1 MSTSFSEILRVD
13 PLTGCKNYLGFLET
27 LKNYSS
33 LDLPKDGHLREA
45 LYKSRINSKIFS
57 AVLFLEM
64 NHMKILN
71 ETKGRAYGDS
81 AIRWMGILLQEECN
95 SAVYRLGGVEFAVL
109 LKVETYEEH
118 LEIIE
123 RILGRIKREASLLG
137 FPDSAADITLVFFDQ
152 SPTSL
157 VSLLMIMGEAMV
169 RVKNNEGS
177 HFMHFN
183 VTDFNIPAQ
192 SPTRWKSNSDS
203 DISFSIRWISLINI
217 HQVLELG
224 RILDESQQ
232 EAYTDTISGLPNLKA
247 ALRNLEKSIRDSMT
261 SHQPFSVLMI
271 DGDNIRAYNSINY
284 AAGDEMIRDMCVVY
298 KESIR
303 PNDFVA
309 RWRSGDEFLVILP
322 DTPTAGAK
330 IIGERI
336 RVAVKEASKAWRFP
350 VTVSI
355 GVASYPIHG
364 DNINTLID
372 TVELANKRAK
382 DQGKDQVVLAD

>member
-1 MSTSFSEILRVD
+1 
-13 PLTGCKNYLGFLET
+13 
-27 LKNYSS
+27 
-33 LDLPKDGHLREA
+33 
-45 LYKSRINSKIFS
+45 
-57 AVLFLEM
+57 
-64 NHMKILN
+64 MKTLN
-71 ETKGRAYGDS
+71 ETKGRPYGDS
-81 AIRWMGILLQEECN
+81 AIRWMGILLQEEC
-95 SAVYRLGGVEFAVL
+95 SSEVYRIGGIEFAVL
-109 LKVETYEEH
+109 LKFGAHEEH
-118 LEIIE
+118 SEMIE
-123 RILGRIKREASLLG
+123 RILGRIKREAGLLG
-137 FPDSAADITLVFFDQ
+137 FPDSAADIALVFFDQ
-152 SPTSL
+152 SPTSFDT
-157 VSLLMIMGEAMV
+157 LLMILGEAMV
-169 RVKNNEGS
+169 RVKNKEDS
-177 HFMHFN
+177 HFMHFS

-203 DISFSIRWISLINI
+203 DISFAIRWISLINI

-224 RILDESQQ
+224 RILDEAQQ

-247 ALRNLEKSIRDSMT
+247 ALRNLEKSIEDSMT

-284 AAGDEMIRDMCVVY
+284 AAGDEMIRNMCIIY

-322 DTPTAGAK
+322 DTSTAGAK

-336 RVAVKEASKAWRFP
+336 RLAIKEASKDWRFP

-364 DNINTLID
+364 DNLNTLID
-372 TVELANKRAK
+372 TVESANKRAK
-382 DQGKDQVVLAD
+382 DQGKDQVVLAY